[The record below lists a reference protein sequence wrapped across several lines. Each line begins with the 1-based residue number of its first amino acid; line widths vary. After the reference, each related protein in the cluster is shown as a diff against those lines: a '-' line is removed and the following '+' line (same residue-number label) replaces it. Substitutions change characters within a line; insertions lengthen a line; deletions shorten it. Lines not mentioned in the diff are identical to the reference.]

1 MSIGNGARLKSGIRS
16 RRGQN
21 SSISGSRSS
30 TFNSV
35 STSCNCVHIG
45 GRPLGDVRHICAFF
59 HTKDEEHRTLLD
71 FIKEGLEQ
79 NERAAHFVCAE
90 GVENHRTRLRASGV
104 DVEAA
109 EARRQL
115 TVTTWDDAYLKDG
128 HFDQDRQ
135 IKLLEGV
142 LQAGRRDGFA
152 QTRLIANME
161 WALEDKAG
169 VEDIVEYEARLN
181 YTLPHYSD
189 PVICTYDLSRFS
201 AGVAMDI
208 LRTHPMVIIGGV
220 LQQNPLYVAPD
231 EFLKELKERRG
242 TAAEL

>member
-1 MSIGNGARLKSGIRS
+1 
-16 RRGQN
+16 
-21 SSISGSRSS
+21 
-30 TFNSV
+30 
-35 STSCNCVHIG
+35 
-45 GRPLGDVRHICAFF
+45 VRHICAFF

-90 GVENHRTRLRASGV
+90 DVSAHRERLRASGI
-104 DVEAA
+104 DVETA
-109 EARRQL
+109 EQRGQL
-115 TVTTWDDAYLKDG
+115 KVATWDDAYLKDG
-128 HFDQDRQ
+128 HFDQNRQ

-142 LQAGRRDGFA
+142 LKAGREQGFP

-169 VEDIVEYEARLN
+169 VEDIVEYESRLN
-181 YTLPHYSD
+181 YTLPNYSD

-220 LQQNPLYVAPD
+220 LQENPLYVPPD
-231 EFLKELKERRG
+231 EFLRELKDRRG
-242 TAAEL
+242 AATGS